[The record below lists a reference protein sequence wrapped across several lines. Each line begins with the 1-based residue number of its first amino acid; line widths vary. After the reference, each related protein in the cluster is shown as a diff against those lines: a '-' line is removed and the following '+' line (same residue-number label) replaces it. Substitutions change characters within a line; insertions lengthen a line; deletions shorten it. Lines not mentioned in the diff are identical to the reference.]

1 MDMDERLVGGAAEF
15 GIQLSEIQMDQF
27 RLYHE
32 RMVEWNEMMNL
43 TRIIEWEHV
52 VGRHFLDS
60 LSLVTALPPEALRR
74 DATLLDVGSG
84 AGLPGVP
91 LKIVFPDL
99 RVTLL
104 EVTQKKTLFLEQ
116 VVGDLGLPGLDVR
129 TGRAETL
136 AHEPDLREAFDTVV
150 ARGVNKLNVLVE
162 LMAGFCRVG
171 GVVVAQKSAAPDD
184 EVRAASVAIETMGVE
199 LEEIR
204 ELDFDGSGGPR
215 SLVVLRKTRPTPKR
229 YPRRPGIPYKRPL

>member
-1 MDMDERLVGGAAEF
+1 MDERLVGGAAEF
-15 GIQLSEIQMDQF
+15 GIELSDIQMKQF

-60 LSLVTALPPEALRR
+60 LSLVIALPSEALRP

-91 LKIVFPDL
+91 LKIAFPDVK
-99 RVTLL
+99 VTLL
-104 EVTQKKTLFLEQ
+104 EVTRKKALFLKQ
-116 VVGDLGLPGLDVR
+116 VVGELGLPGLDVR

-136 AHEPDLREAFDTVV
+136 AHEPDLREAFDTVAARAV
-150 ARGVNKLNVLVE
+150 AKMNVLVE
-162 LMAGFCRVG
+162 LMAGFCRIG
-171 GVVVAQKSAAPDD
+171 GAVLAQKGSAPQD
-184 EVRAASVAIETMGVE
+184 EVRAASVAVETMGVE
-199 LEEIR
+199 VEEVR
-204 ELDFDGSGGPR
+204 EVDFDGSDGPR
-215 SLVVLRKTRPTPKR
+215 SLVLLRKTRPTPKG
-229 YPRRPGIPYKRPL
+229 YPRRPGIPFKRPL